1 MGGAYTAVGRN
12 IHAIGWNPANLALK
26 SDTKFSIS
34 IFSFGFG
41 IHNDSFSPN
50 DYDKYSGEFW
60 SGSDKRT
67 ILDKIPDEGLGI
79 DLDLEASILSL
90 SYDSYAIRFSG
101 VGAGDAAIP
110 KEPFEIFLFG
120 NTFNDTT
127 SLGDVEGEGW
137 ALASIALS
145 GARPLYIASLA
156 PIFDEFTVGG
166 TVKIL
171 KGFGY
176 GKVLKSE
183 GTLSILEEG
192 IKIAGA
198 EGGTDSAEVIAQ
210 IAQGGTGFAL
220 DLGVAATRDRWTFG
234 GSLIN
239 LFGTVSW
246 NKDTEEVRGKIF
258 VDSLTVTKISDVEEF
273 EDLFDRSDTTI
284 VIDSFDS
291 NFPTILRLGAAYQYS
306 KLLWAVDYEQGFSDE
321 PGSTTTP
328 RISGGA
334 EFRPLTWLPLRG
346 GISIGGKSNFDLGL
360 GLGFGRKL
368 VTFDLAIVQRGGATP
383 NQANGI
389 NFSMELKVGI

>member
-60 SGSDKRT
+60 SESDKRT

-198 EGGTDSAEVIAQ
+198 E
-210 IAQGGTGFAL
+210 GGTGFAL